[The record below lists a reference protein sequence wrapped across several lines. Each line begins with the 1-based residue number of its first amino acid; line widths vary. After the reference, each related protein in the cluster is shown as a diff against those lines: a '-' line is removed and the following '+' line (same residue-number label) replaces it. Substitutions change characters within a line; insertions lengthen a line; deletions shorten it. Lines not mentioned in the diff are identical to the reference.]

1 MDLDILQLRVC
12 FRDWYWHCTCDD
24 LCLSQSEETL
34 GRESIWSAILFIW
47 LWLVRLTL
55 ECGLILYTK
64 RVGSMLVIYHAKNNL
79 GAFSNSHMLLLVRYG
94 TFLHLKLPWSDGF
107 QQLYL
112 DEWLFIIYD
121 EFLLVTLHVEV
132 RSLIALYKCLV
143 VIPNCLNGSSV
154 FGRCGEL
161 LVVKLGFKFSFFFSC
176 SLIGLVHT
184 YGFLIL
190 IFCKRKQLSRN
201 RKADYC
207 IIYRKSLC
215 SLFFFGVVNQW
226 FDCQQELQG
235 SFKIRPRSLYLG

>member
-64 RVGSMLVIYHAKNNL
+64 RVGSMLVIYHFKNNL

-161 LVVKLGFKFSFFFSC
+161 LVVKLGFKFSFFF
-176 SLIGLVHT
+176 
-184 YGFLIL
+184 F
-190 IFCKRKQLSRN
+190 
-201 RKADYC
+201 
-207 IIYRKSLC
+207 
-215 SLFFFGVVNQW
+215 LFFDW
-226 FDCQQELQG
+226 AG
-235 SFKIRPRSLYLG
+235 SYIWLLNSHFL